1 MPARF
6 RSSQY
11 SEGNVTA
18 TGKEIPF
25 VLKKYKRS
33 GPGILDE
40 LMLRDEFDAAAAA
53 AAEVVGKAAD
63 VAKDIADD
71 VLAQDKPIEE
81 RPVTYLAISIF
92 LVGAYVSFRR
102 RPSVKLGTTP
112 VPDILPMADD
122 AAK

>member
-1 MPARF
+1 MSARF

-18 TGKEIPF
+18 TGEEIPF
-25 VLKKYKRS
+25 VLKKYKRA

-53 AAEVVGKAAD
+53 AAEVVGKATD

-92 LVGAYVSFRR
+92 LLSAYVSFRR
-102 RPSVKLGTTP
+102 RATVKLGTVTI
-112 VPDILPMADD
+112 PDVLPKAED
-122 AAK
+122 AAN